1 MAVNEVRV
9 QHGTVRYGAVRY
21 GTVRYGTV
29 RRWIPVLT
37 VPVTLHGSM
46 GYMGCPTAFKQDS

>member
-21 GTVRYGTV
+21 GTVRYGTALDSSIDRTRNLAWQHGV
-29 RRWIPVLT
+29 HG
-37 VPVTLHGSM
+37 VPNSI
-46 GYMGCPTAFKQDS
+46 